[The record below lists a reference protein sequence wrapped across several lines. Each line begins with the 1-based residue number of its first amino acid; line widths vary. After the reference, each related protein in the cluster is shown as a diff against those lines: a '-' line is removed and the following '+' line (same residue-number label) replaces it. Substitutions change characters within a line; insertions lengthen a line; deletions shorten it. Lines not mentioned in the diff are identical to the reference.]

1 MRDVHQYYP
10 TGYRVLIK
18 EGARSEID
26 TDQELRDL
34 VKMYRLN
41 PMITANWVFK
51 HQVIQAV
58 KRLFG
63 RFDEFLLDQAS
74 NRKLNQNA
82 LDLLVDT
89 VRFINCGQREV
100 ALDTRLTI
108 MKMDADAGEL
118 NKRHPTSES
127 YQSKGLL
134 KVPVKDVYWHWMQH
148 RGGFDD
154 MFKTATLIFCT
165 DLV

>member
-18 EGARSEID
+18 EGIRSEID
-26 TDQELRDL
+26 VDQELTDL
-34 VKMYRLN
+34 VKMYRIN
-41 PMITANWVFK
+41 PMITANWAFK
-51 HQVIQAV
+51 HQVIQVV

-63 RFDEFLLDQAS
+63 RFDEFLLDQS
-74 NRKLNQNA
+74 GNRKLNQNA
-82 LDLLVDT
+82 FDLLMDT

-118 NKRHPTSES
+118 AKRHTAPDN
-127 YQSKGLL
+127 YQVKGAL

-154 MFKTATLIFCT
+154 MFKTAMLIFCT